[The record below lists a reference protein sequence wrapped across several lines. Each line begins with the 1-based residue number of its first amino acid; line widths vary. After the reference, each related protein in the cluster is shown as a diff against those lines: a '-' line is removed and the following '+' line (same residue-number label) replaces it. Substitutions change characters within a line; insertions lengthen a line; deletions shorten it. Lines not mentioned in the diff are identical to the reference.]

1 MKINEKI
8 TSINKLLTKFQEK
21 VLKIKDNKMKEE
33 IQNYNS
39 YYKNY

>member
-1 MKINEKI
+1 MQVNEEI
-8 TSINKLLTKFQEK
+8 TSINDLLNKFQEN